1 MEVGEWALNSN
12 CADIF
17 SGGDGLLDSFVQSE
31 INEQIEKGEK
41 EARELKKQ
49 VESLTQ
55 EKQKLTDQVDTL
67 TAGNERF
74 MEMKEQQDNQV
85 EMLQAHQVIP
95 NFPIVSSFIDERYK
109 I

>member
-1 MEVGEWALNSN
+1 M
-12 CADIF
+12 
-17 SGGDGLLDSFVQSE
+17 DSFVQSE

-55 EKQKLTDQVDTL
+55 EKQKLADQVDTL
-67 TAGNERF
+67 AAGNERF

-95 NFPIVSSFIDERYK
+95 SF
-109 I
+109 